1 MLAKIL
7 PLTLAL
13 AAAALAGSNP
23 DTRLVDAAAKPDTEA
38 VRKLVAEHVD
48 VNTPQADG
56 TTALHWAAH
65 WDDLEMAD
73 VLIHAGATPKT
84 MNAYGGTPLAEA
96 CVNSDPVMIGKLLKA
111 GADPNA
117 VSQQGETALM
127 TAARTGSVQSV
138 RPRALPTTTVHRS

>member
-1 MLAKIL
+1 VSWARSAIIGV
-7 PLTLAL
+7 A

-23 DTRLVDAAAKPDTEA
+23 NTRLVDAAAKPDTEA
-38 VRKLVAEHVD
+38 VRKLVAEHVG

-56 TTALHWAAH
+56 TTASHWAAH
-65 WDDLEMAD
+65 WDGLEMAD

-117 VSQQGETALM
+117 VSQQGETVLM